1 LRILITNNTLS
12 ARAGSELYVRDL
24 ASSLLKRG
32 HTPIAYSTNLGEVAK
47 ELRELTIPVV
57 DDLALISEPPELIH
71 GQHHIETMTAVVH
84 FPNVPAVF
92 FCHGWMPWEETPPRF
107 PRILRYVAVDH
118 TCRDRL
124 IYEHAIPQDRVQVF
138 LNFVDLQRF
147 SARAGLPAQPKR
159 ALVFSNQM
167 DERTGLGAIHEA
179 CARRGIEV
187 DAIGIGVG
195 RPEAQP
201 EKLLGQY
208 DLVFAKARCA
218 LEALAVGTAVVL
230 CDATGVGPMVTAGNL
245 VQLRQFNF
253 GRRALQEPV
262 CVESLEKEISRY
274 DPNDAAEVSR
284 RIRATA
290 ALEPL
295 VDELVTLYQEV
306 LKEHSSISDSQMA
319 AEETAAAA
327 YLRWVTTYLRN
338 ERQSLFETNNHLNNA
353 LIETRTRLTN
363 DLIETRERCH
373 KTLIETWKS
382 INNST
387 TARLR
392 EYVLRVPLL
401 GTSARFLARK
411 TLGQSPAKNVEE
423 RRSQR

>member
-1 LRILITNNTLS
+1 MFETPLRILITNNTLS

-32 HTPIAYSTNLGEVAK
+32 HTPIAYSTKLGEVAK
-47 ELRELTIPVV
+47 ELREITVPVV
-57 DDLALISEPPELIH
+57 DDLALLSEPPELIH
-71 GQHHIETMTAVVH
+71 GQHHIETMTALLH

-92 FCHGWMPWEETPPRF
+92 FCHGWMPWEEIPPRF

-118 TCRDRL
+118 TCLDRL
-124 IYEHAIPQDRVQVF
+124 IYEHAIPQDRVQVI
-138 LNFVDLQRF
+138 LNFVDTQRF
-147 SARAGLPAQPKR
+147 NARAQLPARPKR

-167 DERTGLGAIHEA
+167 NERTGLGAIHEA
-179 CARRGIEV
+179 CARAGIEL
-187 DAIGIGVG
+187 DAIGIGAG

-230 CDATGVGPMVTAGNL
+230 CDATGVGPMVTTGNL
-245 VQLRQFNF
+245 IQLRQLNF
-253 GRRALQEPV
+253 GRRALQETV

-274 DPNDAAEVSR
+274 DPDDAAEVSR
-284 RIRATA
+284 RVRATA
-290 ALEPL
+290 ALEPS
-295 VDELVTLYQEV
+295 VDEIVTLYQEV
-306 LKEHSSISDSQMA
+306 LKEHSSTSDSELA
-319 AEETAAAA
+319 AEENAAAAA

-338 ERQSLFETNNHLNNA
+338 ERQSLLETNNHLTNDLNETRDSFNKA
-353 LIETRTRLTN
+353 LIEIWR
-363 DLIETRERCH
+363 
-373 KTLIETWKS
+373 S
-382 INNST
+382 INSST

-411 TLGQSPAKNVEE
+411 TLGPPLAENVEE
-423 RRSQR
+423 RRSRR